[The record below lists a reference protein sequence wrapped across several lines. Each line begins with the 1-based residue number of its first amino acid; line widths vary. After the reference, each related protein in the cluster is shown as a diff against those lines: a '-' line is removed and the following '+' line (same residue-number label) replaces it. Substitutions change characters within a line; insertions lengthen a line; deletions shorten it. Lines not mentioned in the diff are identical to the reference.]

1 MIEERDSCLS
11 RAPTRIDLGG
21 GWTDVPPYSE
31 REGGFVCNIA
41 ISRYATVRLTPGADS
56 TDPDPLVRAALA
68 RGGIAN
74 VTVTIDSDF
83 PVGAGLGGSSAASA
97 ALLGAIASWKGE
109 GVPVDRCAIAELGR
123 QIEVEELGIPGGRQ
137 DHYAATHGGALALTF
152 GATTS
157 VKRIAMSE
165 ATRRDFV
172 ERSLLLYTG
181 QSRISGDTI
190 TAVLG
195 AYEAG
200 DPRVVGSLRRM
211 RELAQ
216 LMADALSS
224 GNLDDVGALLR
235 EHWERQRALHP
246 TIPTPLID
254 EIARRALAAGALGAK
269 AMGASGGGC
278 VLVFCREGERARVR
292 GSIESLGE
300 MLDFGLDFEGLT
312 IQQECAS

>member
-41 ISRYATVRLTPGADS
+41 ISRYATVRLASGADS
-56 TDPDPLVRAALA
+56 NDPDPLVRAALA
-68 RGGIAN
+68 RGGVAN
-74 VTVTIDSDF
+74 VTVTIHSDF

-109 GVPVDRCAIAELGR
+109 EAQIDRCVIAELGR
-123 QIEVEELGIPGGRQ
+123 RIEVEELGVPGGRQ

-152 GATTS
+152 GAATS

-200 DPRVVGSLRRM
+200 DQRVVAALRRM

-216 LMADALSS
+216 LMADALARA
-224 GNLDDVGALLR
+224 NLDDVGALLR
-235 EHWERQRALHP
+235 EHWEHQRALHP
-246 TIPTPLID
+246 TIPTPRVD

-278 VLVFCREGERARVR
+278 VLVFCREGERDRVR
-292 GSIESLGE
+292 EAIQSLGE
-300 MLDFGLDFEGLT
+300 LVDFDLDFEGLV
-312 IQQECAS
+312 IEQERAS